1 MPSVPYANRIGRIY
15 GYLVCVIAIG
25 VFLASASSIVG
36 TLYDRA
42 NPLNAQNYGDV
53 LTSFDGFK
61 ASHGNENPAHHD
73 NKASAA
79 PDTLTDAALRQTYN
93 ALVANRMSQVRFETA
108 KTLGT
113 SGLLL
118 LLSIGLF
125 TVHWW
130 WVRRLREP
138 EAAA

>member
-1 MPSVPYANRIGRIY
+1 MPYANRIARIY

-25 VFLASASSIVG
+25 VFLVCASSIVG
-36 TLYDRA
+36 ALYDRA
-42 NPLNAQNYGDV
+42 NPLNAETYSDV
-53 LTSFDGFK
+53 LTSFEGFK
-61 ASHGNENPAHHD
+61 ASHGNENPAHQD
-73 NKASAA
+73 DKASAV

-93 ALVANRMSQVRFETA
+93 ALVANRISQVRFETA

-118 LLSIGLF
+118 LLSVGLF

>member
-1 MPSVPYANRIGRIY
+1 MPTVPYANRIARIY

-25 VFLASASSIVG
+25 VFLVCASSIVG
-36 TLYDRA
+36 ALYDRA
-42 NPLNAQNYGDV
+42 NPLNAETYSDV
-53 LTSFDGFK
+53 LTSFEGFK
-61 ASHGNENPAHHD
+61 ASHGNENPAHQD
-73 NKASAA
+73 DKASAV

-93 ALVANRMSQVRFETA
+93 ALVANRISQVRFETA

-118 LLSIGLF
+118 LLSVGLF

>member
-1 MPSVPYANRIGRIY
+1 MPYANRIGRIY

-25 VFLASASSIVG
+25 VFLASASSIVE

-42 NPLNAQNYGDV
+42 NPLNVQNYGII
-53 LTSFDGFK
+53 LTSFDAFK
-61 ASHGNENPAHHD
+61 VSHGNENPAHHG

-93 ALVANRMSQVRFETA
+93 ALVANRISQVRFETA
-108 KTLGT
+108 KTLGG

-125 TVHWW
+125 IVHWW
-130 WVRRLREP
+130 WIRRLRDP

>member
-1 MPSVPYANRIGRIY
+1 MPLVPYANRIGRIY

-25 VFLASASSIVG
+25 VFLTSASSIVG

-42 NPLNAQNYGDV
+42 NPLNAHTYGDV

-73 NKASAA
+73 DKARATF
-79 PDTLTDAALRQTYN
+79 DTLTDAALRQTYN
-93 ALVANRMSQVRFETA
+93 ALVANRISQVRFETS

-113 SGLLL
+113 NGLLL
-118 LLSIGLF
+118 LLSVGLF

-130 WVRRLREP
+130 WVRRLRDS

>member
-1 MPSVPYANRIGRIY
+1 MPYANRIARIY

-25 VFLASASSIVG
+25 VFLVCASSIVG
-36 TLYDRA
+36 ALYDRA
-42 NPLNAQNYGDV
+42 NPLNAETYSDV

-61 ASHGNENPAHHD
+61 ASHGNENPAHHGD
-73 NKASAA
+73 KASAA
-79 PDTLTDAALRQTYN
+79 PDTLTDAALRLTYD
-93 ALVANRMSQVRFETA
+93 ALVANRISQVRFETA

-118 LLSIGLF
+118 LLSVGLF
-125 TVHWW
+125 AVHWW
-130 WVRRLREP
+130 WVRRLRDP

>member
-1 MPSVPYANRIGRIY
+1 MSSANRIGRIY
-15 GYLVCVIAIG
+15 GYLVCIIAIG
-25 VFLASASSIVG
+25 VFLTSASSIVG

-53 LTSFDGFK
+53 LTSFDAFK

-73 NKASAA
+73 NKVSAA
-79 PDTLTDAALRQTYN
+79 PDTLTDAALRQTYG
-93 ALVANRMSQVRFETA
+93 ALVANRVSQVQFDTA

-113 SGLLL
+113 NGLLL
-118 LLSIGLF
+118 LLSVGLF

>member
-1 MPSVPYANRIGRIY
+1 VPYANRIARIY

-25 VFLASASSIVG
+25 VFLVCASSIVG
-36 TLYDRA
+36 ALYDRA
-42 NPLNAQNYGDV
+42 NPLNAETYSDV
-53 LTSFDGFK
+53 LTSFEGFK
-61 ASHGNENPAHHD
+61 ASHGNENPAHQD
-73 NKASAA
+73 DKASAV

-93 ALVANRMSQVRFETA
+93 ALVANRISQVRFETA

-118 LLSIGLF
+118 LLSVGLF